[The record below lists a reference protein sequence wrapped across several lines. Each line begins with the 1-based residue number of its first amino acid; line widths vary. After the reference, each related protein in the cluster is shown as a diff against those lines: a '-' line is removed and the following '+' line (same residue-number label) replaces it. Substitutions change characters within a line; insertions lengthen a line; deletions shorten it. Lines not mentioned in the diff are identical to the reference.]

1 MAKYRATCAF
11 KRSQNNQP
19 TKFSR
24 TSLLNNCIPNMAM
37 LMQSQNDTVLTRTSN
52 TSHKQHIICLTN
64 VEKDAELFGL

>member
-1 MAKYRATCAF
+1 
-11 KRSQNNQP
+11 
-19 TKFSR
+19 
-24 TSLLNNCIPNMAM
+24 M